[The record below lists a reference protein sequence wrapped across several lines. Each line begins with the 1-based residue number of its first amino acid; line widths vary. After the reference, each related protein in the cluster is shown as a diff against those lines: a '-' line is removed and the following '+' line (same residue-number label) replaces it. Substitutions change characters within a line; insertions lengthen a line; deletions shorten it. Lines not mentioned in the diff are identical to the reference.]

1 MKGIYKEQSELDLAL
16 VKLKYKIYSLMQS
29 VVEHD
34 KLSLKQLK
42 VLITL
47 EFIQLAYFILSPS
60 NDPYFYKEIEVI
72 HYARQLL

>member
-47 EFIQLAYFILSPS
+47 EFI
-60 NDPYFYKEIEVI
+60 
-72 HYARQLL
+72 